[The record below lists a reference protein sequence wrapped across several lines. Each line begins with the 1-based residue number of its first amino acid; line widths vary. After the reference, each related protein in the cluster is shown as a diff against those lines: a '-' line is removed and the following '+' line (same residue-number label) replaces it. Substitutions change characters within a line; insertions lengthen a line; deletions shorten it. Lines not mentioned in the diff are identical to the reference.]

1 MLKERL
7 LADLKESMKT
17 KDELRKNVVQM
28 IRAAI
33 LQVEKDKQIEL
44 DDNQILE
51 IISKESKKR
60 KDALPDYEKSGRQD
74 LIDNIKQEI
83 AIVSEYLPKE
93 LTEEE
98 YTEVVKQV
106 IAKTGAKDIKD
117 MGTVMKMAKEKCGP
131 TADGRVI
138 NEVAKKLL
146 RCIN

>member
-7 LADLKESMKT
+7 LEDLKESMKT
-17 KDELRKNVVQM
+17 KNELRKNVVQM

-33 LQVEKDKQIEL
+33 LQVEKDKQIVL

-60 KDALPDYEKSGRQD
+60 KDSLPDYEKSGRQD
-74 LIDNIKQEI
+74 LINNINQEI
-83 AIVSEYLPKE
+83 KIVSEYLPNE

-98 YTEVVKQV
+98 YTEIIKQV
-106 IAKTGAKDIKD
+106 IEETNAKDIKD
-117 MGTVMKMAKEKCGP
+117 MGKVMKLAKEKCGP
-131 TADGRVI
+131 AADGRII

-146 RCIN
+146 Q